1 MSGLKIGCPYPL
13 GATVHPDGTNFSI
26 FSASATGMELVLFG
40 YPDDGA
46 AARFVT
52 LDPVQNRTSHYWHIF
67 LPGIK
72 PGQLYG
78 YRVDGPSDPAAGQ
91 RFDRQKILL
100 DPYGVGVSVGKN
112 YSRAAACVPGDNAG
126 TSMKSVVADLSLFDW
141 EGDRKINRLFRE
153 TVIYEMHV
161 AGFTRHPSSGVPEA
175 HRGTYLGVIEKI
187 PYLVSLGITAVEL
200 MPVFQFDSA
209 DAPSG
214 LANYWGYDPVSF
226 FAPHLGYSTAKD
238 DAVACLDE
246 FRTMVKALHVAG
258 IEVIL
263 DVVYNHTAEADEHG
277 PTFCFKGIEN
287 SFYYILEENRA
298 LYADF
303 TGTGNT
309 LQANHSVVKRLI
321 LDSLRYWVSEMHV
334 DGFRFDLASIF
345 SRSESGKVELNAPII
360 WEIDSDPVLS
370 GTKLIAEA
378 WDSGGLYQ
386 VGSFGQDKWKEWN
399 GAFRDDVRSFL
410 KADANTVWKLHE
422 RIIGSPDIYKSGH
435 RPTGQSINYITCHDG
450 FTLNDLV
457 SFNSK
462 HNDGNRSQNSDGTN
476 ANLSWN
482 CGVEGPSTDTA
493 VERLRVQQIKN
504 GLTLTLLSVG
514 TPMLLM
520 GDEVRRT
527 QQGNNNAYCLD
538 NEVSWFDWD
547 LCKSNAEIL
556 RFVQELIRMRLHF
569 DQGTGGNAIPLEEYL
584 CNAHITWHG
593 TTLDKPDWGSDSHS
607 IAVALYNH
615 ARNNLRYIAI
625 NSYWKSLQFEL
636 PPLPNPSSRWVR
648 MIDTSLDSPNDI
660 ADVESSSEVSGS
672 TYVVNPHSVVV
683 LHYAS
688 SREVWIDMSLKVT
701 DPQTRQQSDWSGR

>member
-1 MSGLKIGCPYPL
+1 LAAVSSLKNGCSYPL
-13 GATVHPDGTNFSI
+13 GATVSPEGTNFSI
-26 FSASATGMELVLFG
+26 FSASATGMELILFSH
-40 YPDDGA
+40 PNESVA
-46 AARFVT
+46 TRSVT
-52 LDPVQNRTSHYWHIF
+52 LDPVLNRTSHYWHIF

-72 PGQLYG
+72 AGQLYG
-78 YRVDGPSDPAAGQ
+78 YRVDGPNDPPAGQ
-91 RFDRQKILL
+91 RFDCQKILL

-112 YSRAAACVPGDNAG
+112 YSRAAASVRGDNAA

-161 AGFTRHPSSGVPEA
+161 AGFTRHPSSGVSEG

-187 PYLVSLGITAVEL
+187 PYLLSLGITAVEL

-209 DAPSG
+209 DAPSE
-214 LANYWGYDPVSF
+214 LMNYWGYDPISF
-226 FAPHLGYSTAKD
+226 FAPHLAYSTKRD
-238 DAVACLDE
+238 DPIACLDE
-246 FRTMVKALHVAG
+246 FRTMVKALHGAG

-263 DVVYNHTAEADEHG
+263 DVVYNHTAEGNEQG
-277 PTFCFKGIEN
+277 PTLCFRGIEN
-287 SFYYILEENRA
+287 SFYYILEEDRA

-321 LDSLRYWVSEMHV
+321 LDSLRHWVSEMHV

-345 SRSESGKVELNAPII
+345 SRDDSGKVELNAPII
-360 WEIDSDPVLS
+360 WEIDSDPVLA

-399 GAFRDDVRSFL
+399 GAFRDDVRGFL

-435 RPTGQSINYITCHDG
+435 RPTGQSINYVTCHDG

-482 CGVEGPSTDTA
+482 CGVEGPSGDQN

-504 GLTLTLLSVG
+504 AFTLTLLSVG

-538 NEVSWFDWD
+538 NELSWFDWD
-547 LCKSNAEIL
+547 LCKSNGEIL
-556 RFVQELIRMRLHF
+556 RFVQELTRIRLHF
-569 DQGTGGNAIPLEEYL
+569 DQGTVGNAIPLEDYL
-584 CNAHITWHG
+584 RKADITWHG
-593 TTLDKPDWGSDSHS
+593 TTLDKPDWGNDSHS
-607 IAVALYNH
+607 IAVAFHNH
-615 ARNNLRYIAI
+615 AQNNLRYLAI
-625 NSYWKSLQFEL
+625 NSYWESLQFEL
-636 PPLPNPSSRWVR
+636 PPLPSSSSRWIR
-648 MIDTSLDSPNDI
+648 MIDTSLDLPNDI
-660 ADVESSSEVSGS
+660 AGVDGGFEVSGS
-672 TYVVNPHSVVV
+672 TYAVNARSIVV

-688 SREVWIDMSLKVT
+688 PDSSQK
-701 DPQTRQQSDWSGR
+701 